1 MDQGHRVEQLE
12 CGGSAKDLV
21 AVVTARRD
29 VPPDAEGGTQA
40 LAARGNDP
48 DHFIDERRRPGIVL
62 RDLVTSIAQER
73 REEALD
79 AVEKTGCGGGGG
91 DGHGP
96 QYRKAEL
103 HPVPLSSTDVVMTR
117 LTRFEK
123 LAIATAAS
131 TIVLFAVGGFVRGTG
146 SGLGCDTWP
155 ECTPGRLFPGG
166 TIHSLIEFSHRFLV
180 FVSTILVVLTAVF
193 AWRGR
198 PRYRPILGPAIA
210 AIPLVLA
217 QAVLGGIVVKTDLNP
232 WWVTGHFAVA
242 LVFVADVVYVA
253 VGAVCLGRRE
263 AASDVDGRD
272 SGFARLTLFT
282 AVVTFALLFVGTL
295 VRAKGAGLAFTDWP
309 LMNGRLVPAL
319 GGAAT
324 LMFLH
329 RVLAALVF
337 VLVLYVMVRARTM
350 PGRSSD
356 LVRLSSLLAALFVA
370 QIVVGAAQVWTR
382 LRPWPV
388 VGHVALSV
396 LIWATLVILTT
407 VAHRLRAP
415 ATSGATLGMTAPAR
429 PDTTVAP
436 ADPKP
441 SLKDTVTAYYH
452 LTKPEIIFLLLVTT
466 LPAMVLAAHRIPSVL
481 LILATL
487 VGGALAAG
495 SANAINQYLD
505 RDIDEIMKRTRRRPL
520 PSNAVTP
527 EQALRFGFFLGAIS
541 FFYLAI
547 TVNVLAAELALAAI
561 AFYVFVYTM
570 WLKRRTTQN
579 IVIGGAAGAVPA
591 LVGWAAV
598 TGSLAAPAWVL
609 FAIIFV
615 WTPPHFWALSLR
627 YQGDYAAAGVPML
640 PVVRG
645 EVETRRQ
652 IFLYSLVLFGTSL
665 VLIPIGHMG
674 PVYGLTAIVLGGSF
688 TYRALGLWRT
698 GEPAR
703 SWGLFKF
710 SIWYLAA
717 LFAAVAVDALLPLSR

>member
-1 MDQGHRVEQLE
+1 MAVQVSQG
-12 CGGSAKDLV
+12 G
-21 AVVTARRD
+21 
-29 VPPDAEGGTQA
+29 
-40 LAARGNDP
+40 
-48 DHFIDERRRPGIVL
+48 
-62 RDLVTSIAQER
+62 
-73 REEALD
+73 ALD
-79 AVEKTGCGGGGG
+79 AGSIIV
-91 DGHGP
+91 
-96 QYRKAEL
+96 RVAM
-103 HPVPLSSTDVVMTR
+103 SR
-117 LTRFEK
+117 LTRFQK
-123 LAIATAAS
+123 LAVATAAS
-131 TIVLFAVGGFVRGTG
+131 TIVLFAVGGLVRGTG

-155 ECTPGRLFPGG
+155 ECTPGRLFPAG

-180 FVSTILVVLTAVF
+180 FVSTVLVVLTAIF
-193 AWRGR
+193 TWRNRSCYGA
-198 PRYRPILGPAIA
+198 ILKPAIA
-210 AIPLVLA
+210 AVPLVLA

-253 VGAVCLGRRE
+253 VMSICLVRRGE
-263 AASDVDGRD
+263 ATYGDRRDG
-272 SGFARLTLFT
+272 GFARLALLATV
-282 AVVTFALLFVGTL
+282 ATFALLFVGTL

-324 LMFLH
+324 FMFLH

-350 PGRSSD
+350 TQRASD
-356 LVRLSSLLAALFVA
+356 LVRLSTLLAVLFVS

-407 VAHRLRAP
+407 VAHRLRSP
-415 ATSGATLGMTAPAR
+415 ATLGAAEPVR
-429 PDTTVAP
+429 PDLGVTSPGEQPTL
-436 ADPKP
+436 PKA
-441 SLKDTVTAYYH
+441 SLKDVVTAYYH

-466 LPAMVLAAHRIPSVL
+466 VPAMVLAAHRIPPL
-481 LILATL
+481 WLTLATL
-487 VGGALAAG
+487 LGGALAAG

-520 PSNAVTP
+520 PSNVVTP
-527 EQALRFGFFLGAIS
+527 EQALAFGFFLGAIA
-541 FFYLAI
+541 FFFLAT

-570 WLKRRTTQN
+570 WLKRTTTQN

-598 TGSLAAPAWVL
+598 AGSLAAPAWVL

-645 EVETRRQ
+645 EQETRRQ

-665 VLIPIGHMG
+665 VLIPVAHMG
-674 PVYGLTAIVLGGSF
+674 PVYALTAIVLGGSF
-688 TYRALGLWRT
+688 TYRALGLWRE
-698 GEPAR
+698 GAPAR